1 MASAD
6 PDPYPTSA
14 AYHLVQG
21 LSHLGDVYDESWER
35 VTNKVVPLVLGQF
48 GVQRSEWSA
57 ACGIL
62 ERVCSH
68 LEKRAEANLGE
79 LAERGSATV
88 APARDAVLRES
99 RKKFLEMIITS
110 KHRLYRVYERH
121 GPERSSGRA
130 IQQDGDEEPS
140 DRAAHANQW
149 QAIARHEDDEV
160 AHAAITELLVQAA
173 DSIIKQLP
181 PSREYAAKP
190 EEIDFLDWQKRAYVF
205 YGMSLPELLT
215 RQGSSTRGLCL

>member
-6 PDPYPTSA
+6 PDPYPTST

-35 VTNKVVPLVLGQF
+35 VMNNVVPLVLGQF
-48 GVQRSEWSA
+48 VIQRSEWSA

-68 LEKRAEANLGE
+68 LERRAEANLSE

-99 RKKFLEMIITS
+99 RKKFLEMVIIL
-110 KHRLYRVYERH
+110 KHDLYRVYERR
-121 GPERSSGRA
+121 GRERSSRGA

-140 DRAAHANQW
+140 DYATHANQE
-149 QAIARHEDDEV
+149 QAIARHEDDEA
-160 AHAAITELLVQAA
+160 AHAATTELLVQAA
-173 DSIIKQLP
+173 DSIIRQLP

-205 YGMSLPELLT
+205 YGMFPP
-215 RQGSSTRGLCL
+215 QDC